1 MKHNSVSK
9 RRWDAPPPLRDAS
22 SKAIFASIP
31 FMARIL
37 KDCVRELAPYSQQE
51 IMKLCQK
58 ANIHFASVPVHDQQ
72 AAGEILAGQIDKQWI
87 TLDNLST
94 ASSVE
99 DVSATEGAVRFD
111 LLIEL
116 TIPMPD
122 GAHIAVVVNVEIQND
137 GDNVCRIIKRGIYY
151 CSRLISRQKNRTF
164 KAPKYE
170 NIRKVYSIWLL
181 AAADNLLANSIRR
194 FSLKEEIITAPQSKM
209 SPLPTA
215 YYDMMEVVIA
225 GINGDYRPLRKPN
238 VLELLWL
245 LSSVEMDHGKARQY
259 LQEVFKMD
267 VTETMD
273 TEIHDTREMLRRF
286 YGDKKFAQMEEEMKQ
301 KWEVEQKRRTKRE
314 CKKAFKAGEE
324 RTTISVVTR
333 MFNNGFTVKSIMT
346 ACDLSEQDVIAIRD
360 HGCLPK

>member
-1 MKHNSVSK
+1 MKHNSTSK

-31 FMARIL
+31 FMAQIL

-72 AAGEILAGQIDKQWI
+72 AAGEILTGQIDNRRI
-87 TLDNLST
+87 TLDNLSS

-181 AAADNLLANSIRR
+181 AAADDLLANSIRR

-225 GINGDYRPLRKPN
+225 GINGNYMPQGKPN

-286 YGDKKFAQMEEEMKQ
+286 YGDKKMAQMDEEINQ
-301 KWEVEQKRRTKRE
+301 K
-314 CKKAFKAGEE
+314 AEE
-324 RTTISVVTR
+324 R
-333 MFNNGFTVKSIMT
+333 
-346 ACDLSEQDVIAIRD
+346 
-360 HGCLPK
+360 